1 VNNRNTNDTWTFRTS
16 VKDKVEK
23 MIFIEKYKRTINFLL
38 ENSNPSIKLRVKK
51 EILGSIPSEEEADL
65 IEKIKEEPIYKLI
78 AACQKENGWLGNGFH
93 GPNKNASP
101 YENQEVGVKYLAEK
115 AVGRDNTV
123 LKRAM
128 DAFVTTELTDL
139 CYRTKGKYFDE
150 FRYAANGQNLIR
162 CACIARAGYDDV
174 IDIKP
179 QIQLA
184 LDSFKRV
191 LEVDS
196 ILDITRIKKVNG
208 REKRVFNDN
217 EKWPCYYLL
226 DILAHTSS
234 WKTDEKVKMLA
245 EAVKKLMR
253 TDRPECQVSG
263 DSWVGYVLG
272 TVGCLKEGYS
282 LGYEKEG
289 VHYTYLDR
297 VEWLCRLGIAPY
309 IPQLQAEVELLKN
322 SIDENGICRAT
333 VDENQLKGIGTYSG
347 QQLETDWKTETR
359 KLSDITFR
367 ALLIF
372 HHATNQ

>member
-1 VNNRNTNDTWTFRTS
+1 MFNQKTS
-16 VKDKVEK
+16 
-23 MIFIEKYKRTINFLL
+23 ISFLF
-38 ENSNPSIKLRVKK
+38 ENANPSIKLRVKK
-51 EILGSIPSEEEADL
+51 EILGSISPEEELEL
-65 IEKIKEEPIYKLI
+65 IAEITEEPVYKLI

-93 GPNKNASP
+93 GPNKDAGP

-115 AVGRDNTV
+115 AVGRDNIV

-128 DAFVTTELTDL
+128 DAFVTTDLTDL

-150 FRYAANGQNLIR
+150 FLYAANGQNLIR
-162 CACIARAGYDDV
+162 CACIARAGCDDI

-184 LDSFKRV
+184 LDSFRRV

-208 REKRVFNDN
+208 KEKRVFYEN

-226 DILAHTSS
+226 DILAHTDS
-234 WKTDEKVKMLA
+234 WKTEENIKMLA

-253 TDRPECQVSG
+253 TDRPECQVGG

-272 TVGCLKEGYS
+272 TVGCLKEGYA
-282 LGYEKEG
+282 LGYDKDG

-297 VEWLCRLGIAPY
+297 VEWLCRCGLASY
-309 IPQLQAEVELLKN
+309 IPQLKAEVELLEK
-322 SIDENGICRAT
+322 SIDENGVCRAT
-333 VDENQLKGIGTYSG
+333 VDENRLKGIGTYGG
-347 QQLETDWKTETR
+347 QQLETDWKTETK
-359 KLSDITFR
+359 KLCDITFR
-367 ALLIF
+367 ALLIL
-372 HHATNQ
+372 HYSNR

>member
-1 VNNRNTNDTWTFRTS
+1 MKFQKAVD
-16 VKDKVEK
+16 
-23 MIFIEKYKRTINFLL
+23 FLL
-38 ENSNPSIKLRVKK
+38 QNANPSIKLRVKK
-51 EILGSIPSEEEADL
+51 EILGSITPEEEANL
-65 IEKIKEEPIYKLI
+65 IAEITEEPIYKLI

-93 GPNKNASP
+93 GPNKDAGP

-115 AVGRDNTV
+115 AVGRDNIT

-139 CYRTKGKYFDE
+139 CYRTKGKYYDE

-162 CACIARAGYDDV
+162 CACIARAGYGDI

-196 ILDITRIKKVNG
+196 ILDITLIRKVSG
-208 REKRVFNDN
+208 KEKRVFNDY
-217 EKWPCYYLL
+217 EKWPCYYHL
-226 DILAHTSS
+226 DILAHTTS
-234 WKTDEKVKMLA
+234 WRTEDNIKMLA
-245 EAVKKLMR
+245 ESVKKLMR
-253 TDRPECQVSG
+253 TDRPECQVGG

-282 LGYEKEG
+282 LGYDKEG

-297 VEWLCRLGIAPY
+297 VEWLCRLGLATY
-309 IPQLQAEVELLKN
+309 IPELQAEVDLLAN
-322 SIDENGICRAT
+322 AIDENGICRAT
-333 VDENQLKGIGTYSG
+333 VDENQLKGISTYGG
-347 QQLETDWKTETR
+347 QQLEVDWKSDTR
-359 KLSDITFR
+359 KLCDITFR
-367 ALLIF
+367 VLLIMF
-372 HHATNQ
+372 YSKKGD